1 MGHSLRTILTMRK
14 QGLLILLSLCL
25 VQCQAKE
32 GKAFSLFSVVSFKNE
47 PCVSSSGTTGS
58 GVNRNGTCF
67 TATECTDNSGTASGN
82 CASGFG
88 ICCLFTISGDTG
100 LTVSQNNT
108 YIQNP
113 SFPSVYTDTT
123 ALSYTVNKCADN
135 ICAFRLDFETFQTAG
150 PTTYTEA
157 SGGACVDS
165 FVVSSSP
172 SQGTAP
178 TICGANAGQHMYI
191 HTGPDSGVTAT
202 LAFTFSGTSTERTW
216 EIKVSQIECGSRS
229 MPQDGCLQ
237 WHTGISGEFKTFNFD
252 ESSSTE
258 YSHLASQDYN
268 VCIRQEKGHCCVTYA
283 KCGDTYSWTLDGQTT
298 FDTDAATTLAAAA
311 AQTGTM
317 CTSDYLEIVG
327 ATSACGSNELSGRVC
342 GLVFSTNSAGTAT
355 GDLDTTICT
364 CSPPFTVGIKTDAAA
379 DAGAITTAG
388 FNRGACLEYTQVPC

>member
-1 MGHSLRTILTMRK
+1 MGLRTILTMRK

-123 ALSYTVNKCADN
+123 ALTYTINKCADN
-135 ICAFRLDFETFQTAG
+135 ICAFRLDFETFQIEG
-150 PTTYTEA
+150 PSTYTEA
-157 SGGACVDS
+157 SGGLCVDT
-165 FVVSSSP
+165 FQVSSSP
-172 SQGTAP
+172 SQGDAP
-178 TICGANAGQHMYI
+178 VICGANAGQHMYI
-191 HTGPDSGVTAT
+191 SVGPASGVTAS
-202 LAFTFSGTSTERTW
+202 LAFSFSGTSTERTW
-216 EIKVSQIECGSRS
+216 EIKVSQIECGTKQL
-229 MPQDGCLQ
+229 PQDGCLQ
-237 WHTGISGEFKTFNFD
+237 WFTGISGEFKTFNYD

-258 YSHLASQDYN
+258 YMHLASQDYN
-268 VCIRQEKGHCCVTYA
+268 VCIRQEKDHCCVTYQ
-283 KCGDTYSWTLDGQTT
+283 KCDDTYAFTLDAQ
-298 FDTDAATTLAAAA
+298 AATIAAAA

-317 CTSDYLEIVG
+317 CTGDYLEIVG
-327 ATSACGSNELSGRVC
+327 ATSICGDRELSGRVC
-342 GLVFSTNSAGTAT
+342 GLVFSTNSPGTAT
-355 GDLDTTICT
+355 GALDTQICT
-364 CSPPFTVGIKTDAAA
+364 CSAPFTVGIKTDAAV
-379 DAGAITTAG
+379 DAGGVTTAG
-388 FNRGACLEYTQVPC
+388 FHRGACVMYTQMPC

>member
-1 MGHSLRTILTMRK
+1 MGLRTILTMRK

-58 GVNRNGTCF
+58 GVNHNGTCF

-123 ALSYTVNKCADN
+123 ALTYTINKCADN
-135 ICAFRLDFETFQTAG
+135 ICAFRLDFETFQIEG
-150 PTTYTEA
+150 PSTYTEA
-157 SGGACVDS
+157 SGGLCVDT
-165 FVVSSSP
+165 FQVSSSP
-172 SQGTAP
+172 SQGTVP
-178 TICGANAGQHMYI
+178 VICGANAGQHMYLSV
-191 HTGPDSGVTAT
+191 GPASGVTAS

-216 EIKVSQIECGSRS
+216 EIKVSQIECGTKQ

-237 WHTGISGEFKTFNFD
+237 YFTGLSGEFKTFNFD
-252 ESSSTE
+252 ESSSSE

-268 VCIRQEKGHCCVTYA
+268 VCIRQEAGMCCVEYRE
-283 KCGDTYSWTLDGQTT
+283 CDDTSSWTLDVYAMPIST
-298 FDTDAATTLAAAA
+298 AASTG
-311 AQTGTM
+311 GTM
-317 CTSDYLEIVG
+317 CTGDYLEIVG
-327 ATSACGSNELSGRVC
+327 ATTFCGAKELSGRVC
-342 GLVFSTNSAGTAT
+342 GPVFTTTAHSTAMQTTVGIDALVCS
-355 GDLDTTICT
+355 
-364 CSPPFTVGIKTDAAA
+364 CSPPFTVGVVTDAALDNA
-379 DAGAITTAG
+379 PITTAG
-388 FNRGACLEYTQVPC
+388 GNRGVCLSYTQIPC

>member
-1 MGHSLRTILTMRK
+1 MRK

-123 ALSYTVNKCADN
+123 ALTYTINKCADN
-135 ICAFRLDFETFQTAG
+135 ICAFRLDFETFQTEG
-150 PTTYTEA
+150 PSTYTEL

-172 SQGTAP
+172 SQGSSP
-178 TICGANAGQHMYI
+178 TICGANAGQHMYV
-191 HTGPDSGVTAT
+191 HTGPASGVTAT

-216 EIKVSQIECGSRS
+216 EIKVSQIECGTKQ
-229 MPQDGCLQ
+229 MPGDGCLQ
-237 WHTGISGEFKTFNFD
+237 WFTGISGEFKTFNFD

-258 YSHLASQDYN
+258 YAHLASQDYN
-268 VCIRQEKGHCCVTYA
+268 VCIRQEAGMSCITYQE
-283 KCGDTYSWTLDGQTT
+283 CDDTSSWTLDLQAMPVSTA
-298 FDTDAATTLAAAA
+298 AATG
-311 AQTGTM
+311 GTM
-317 CTSDYLEIVG
+317 CTGDYLEIVG
-327 ATSACGSNELSGRVC
+327 ATTVCGNKDLSGRIC
-342 GLVFSTNSAGTAT
+342 GAVFTTNAHSTAT
-355 GDLDTTICT
+355 NTAVGLDASICS
-364 CSPPFTVGIKTDAAA
+364 CSPPFTVGIVTDAAV
-379 DAGAITTAG
+379 DEGAVTTVGA
-388 FNRGACLEYTQVPC
+388 NRGACLSYRQQ

>member
-1 MGHSLRTILTMRK
+1 MGLRTILTMRK

-237 WHTGISGEFKTFNFD
+237 WHTGTSGEFKTFNYD

-268 VCIRQEKGHCCVTYA
+268 VCIRQEAGMCCVEYRE
-283 KCGDTYSWTLDGQTT
+283 CDDTSSWTLDIHTSPVST
-298 FDTDAATTLAAAA
+298 AAS
-311 AQTGTM
+311 TGGTV
-317 CTSDYLEIVG
+317 CTGDYLEIVG
-327 ATSACGSNELSGRVC
+327 ATTFCGAKELSGRVC
-342 GLVFSTNSAGTAT
+342 GSVLPQQLTAQ
-355 GDLDTTICT
+355 
-364 CSPPFTVGIKTDAAA
+364 P
-379 DAGAITTAG
+379 
-388 FNRGACLEYTQVPC
+388 N